1 MYFGSV
7 RFFKHL
13 LVGIVF
19 TIIAVL
25 AVICI
30 LLFVENGKKNTEI
43 EKANEQ
49 AQMLEELVEYYSGS
63 KTLTIQELHEIAH
76 DLEITDEELVDYL
89 YQRDPALFA
98 KLISKWN
105 SSSIPDT
112 TEDND
117 TETAPPELTDE
128 AEQTTAQNAPSTY
141 AEDSDVIYLTF
152 DSGPSEYTEK
162 LLEILDRKNV
172 KATFFVTPDESQ
184 ECADLLN
191 KIVEGGHAIGVN
203 SYSEDYGVVYAD
215 VESFVNDF
223 NKAKELIY
231 DATGVDCKIFRFL
244 GGSVND
250 LNADVR
256 DDIITRM
263 TADGYVYF
271 DWNVDSGDWLGAN
284 YTTMYNNVLA
294 NVAGEERAVILF
306 HDGNL
311 NTTLVLED
319 IINALEAESRG
330 FTFRAITSDVKPL
343 QF

>member
-19 TIIAVL
+19 TIIGVL
-25 AVICI
+25 AVLCV
-30 LLFVENGKKNTEI
+30 LLSVENGKKNDEI

-49 AQMLEELVEYYSGS
+49 TQMLEELVEYYSGS

-76 DLEITDEELVDYL
+76 DLEISDEELINYL
-89 YQRDPALFA
+89 YERDPALFA

-105 SSSIPDT
+105 SSSIPDI

-117 TETAPPELTDE
+117 TETSPADSTQNP
-128 AEQTTAQNAPSTY
+128 EQTPSENQPITY
-141 AEDSDVIYLTF
+141 TDDKNVVYLTF

-172 KATFFVTPDESQ
+172 KATFFITPDESQ
-184 ECADLLN
+184 ECADLMN
-191 KIVEGGHAIGVN
+191 KIVEAGHAIGVN

-223 NKAKELIY
+223 NTAKGLIL
-231 DATGVDCKIFRFL
+231 DATGIDCKIFRFL

-250 LNADVR
+250 LNAKVR
-256 DDIITRM
+256 DDIIKRM
-263 TADGYVYF
+263 TSDGYVYF

-294 NVAGEERAVILF
+294 NVAEEERAVILF

-319 IINALEAESRG
+319 IINALEADARG
-330 FTFRAITSDVKPL
+330 FTFRTITSDVKPL